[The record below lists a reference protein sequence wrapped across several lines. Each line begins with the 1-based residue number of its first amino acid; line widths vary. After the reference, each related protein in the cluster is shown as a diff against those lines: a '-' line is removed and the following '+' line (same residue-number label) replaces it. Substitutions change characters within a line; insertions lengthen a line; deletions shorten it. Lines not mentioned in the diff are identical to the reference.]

1 MIHFGPMSADDD
13 RKPLRQVEETEEGG
27 RTLNLSG
34 GRTLTVTGEI
44 VEFRNPSGM
53 LELRVRMTEEGPVLS
68 VEGAKIAIKSQDSV
82 SVECKTFDVKAQE
95 GVKLH
100 SDGELDVTS
109 EKEMKITSTD
119 DVRVVGKIIHLN

>member
-1 MIHFGPMSADDD
+1 MSADDD

-44 VEFRNPSGM
+44 IELRNPSGM
-53 LELRVRMTEEGPVLS
+53 LELRVRVTEEGPVLS
-68 VEGAKIAIKSQDSV
+68 VDAARIAIKSTDAV
-82 SVECKTFDVKAQE
+82 SVECKTFEVKAQE
-95 GVKLH
+95 GVTLH

>member
-1 MIHFGPMSADDD
+1 MSADDD

-44 VEFRNPSGM
+44 IELRNPSGM
-53 LELRVRMTEEGPVLS
+53 LELRVRVTDEGPVLS
-68 VEGAKIAIKSQDSV
+68 VDAARIAIKSTDAV
-82 SVECKTFDVKAQE
+82 SVECKTFEVKAAE
-95 GVKLH
+95 GVTLH